1 MIDSIFNLPPDN
13 PFTPTAEFLI
23 IVSFLAMLFTIL
35 NGIMLALIFWLLV
48 KVYRVKAETR
58 DLLAAIR
65 EWVGLGRVVR
75 DQTFAQGD
83 RIEKTAEKV
92 HIEVKELPEK
102 VVKKIAEVSQEQST
116 LNPESLP

>member
-1 MIDSIFNLPPDN
+1 MIDEFFHLPPDN
-13 PFTPTAEFLI
+13 PFNPTARFLI
-23 IVSFLAMLFTIL
+23 VVSFLAMLFTIM
-35 NGIMLALIFWLLV
+35 NGIMLVLIFWLLT

-83 RIEKTAEKV
+83 RIEETAKKV
-92 HIEVKELPEK
+92 HEEVKEIPEK
-102 VVKKIAEVSQEQST
+102 VAKKITEANQDQPSI
-116 LNPESLP
+116 PESLP